1 MHSGSTGQNGAVCPA
16 EPLELRP
23 HMYQH
28 GKLKFPNASLTL
40 TSANRGWCGIA
51 AELRRHPAGELPPFT
66 PAQME
71 VTLAVKDARDSKVGR
86 RGGGIWQDT
95 PARAGTLWLCPIG
108 VHEDAIRIT
117 NEIPEVLHIYL
128 PAEQFTSLSENWDR
142 PISPDSIRYLADLE
156 DSLVR
161 QIALS
166 ILHELQAETAS
177 GRVLVEALS
186 LGLVAHLAHSYSGPG
201 RTLPGRDRAEGLDG
215 VRLRRVLDY
224 IADNLNGDLS
234 ISELAATA
242 CLSRYHF
249 ARAFQRAT
257 GLPPHRYVS
266 SERLKLARRL
276 LADTNE
282 SLVQVALACKFS
294 SQANFTRAFRQALG
308 VSPGQF
314 RQTMQG

>member
-1 MHSGSTGQNGAVCPA
+1 
-16 EPLELRP
+16 
-23 HMYQH
+23 MYQH
-28 GKLKFPNASLTL
+28 GNLKFPNASLTL

-66 PAQME
+66 PAHME
-71 VTLAVKDARDSKVGR
+71 VTLAVKDARDSRVGR

-95 PARAGTLWLCPIG
+95 PARMGTLWLCPIG
-108 VHEDAIRIT
+108 VHEDGIRIT
-117 NEIPEVLHIYL
+117 DEIPEVLHIYL
-128 PAEQFTSLSENWDR
+128 PAEQFTALSESWHR
-142 PISPDSIRYLADLE
+142 PILPDSIRYLADLE
-156 DSLVR
+156 DGLVR

-166 ILHELQAETAS
+166 ILHELRAETAS
-177 GRVLVEALS
+177 GGVLVEALS
-186 LGLVAHLAHSYSGPG
+186 LGLVAHLAHSYSGLG
-201 RTLPGRDRAEGLDG
+201 RTQPGRDRAEGLDG

-224 IADNLNGDLS
+224 IADNLDGDLS

-249 ARAFQRAT
+249 ARAFQKAT

-276 LADTNE
+276 LADTDE
-282 SLVQVALACKFS
+282 SLVQIALACKFS
-294 SQANFTRAFRQALG
+294 SQANFTRAFRQAIG

-314 RQTMQG
+314 RQTMEG